1 MTYPTLR
8 MKFALSSN
16 DSGAWGEEPDADS
29 ATPVL
34 RSTEI
39 SLDGNIDP
47 NEPAMRKL
55 SSREHRATSLH
66 AGDIL
71 VVKSS
76 GSDAHLG
83 KSGWVDERCK
93 GMSFSNFIQRL
104 RVSRDF
110 DPRYTWYFL
119 NSAAMKGQ
127 VRLLSSTSTGLQNL
141 SGSLIGEI
149 EIPRPPLDEQRRI
162 ADFLDNETTRIDLLR
177 QQRALQRE
185 VLAEFELS
193 VIDDVL
199 AKVRDSP
206 MVRLGYLAL
215 VQTGVTVDSSRKYDE
230 EVVTLPYLR
239 VANVQAGYVD
249 LNEVSEITVSRRAAA
264 ASRLQVG
271 DVLMT
276 EGGDLDKLGRG
287 TVWLGEID
295 NCLHQNH
302 VFAVRPDVNTLN
314 PEYLTLLT
322 RAPMGREYFEST
334 GNKTT
339 NLASTSSSKIRDFR
353 IPLTN
358 PTTQREVVKEVNTR
372 LDSISD
378 FEELIS
384 QQLSLLVE
392 RRQALITAAVTGQF
406 DVTTA
411 SGQSLSGGAA
421 V

>member
-1 MTYPTLR
+1 
-8 MKFALSSN
+8 MKFALSAN
-16 DSGAWGEEPDADS
+16 DSGAWGEEPGSDS

-39 SLDGNIDP
+39 SLDGYIDP

-55 SSREHRATSLH
+55 SSRERGATSLR

-83 KSGWVDERCK
+83 KSGWVDERCR

-104 RVSRDF
+104 RVSHDF

-149 EIPRPPLDEQRRI
+149 EIPRPPLGEQQRI
-162 ADFLDNETTRIDLLR
+162 ADFLDAETTRIDLVR
-177 QQRALQRE
+177 QQRARQRD
-185 VLAEFELS
+185 VLTELELS

-199 AKVRDSP
+199 TQVRESP
-206 MVRLGYLAL
+206 MVRLGYLAF
-215 VQTGVTVDSSRKYDE
+215 VQTGVTVDSGRQHDDE
-230 EVVTLPYLR
+230 AVTRPYLR
-239 VANVQAGYVD
+239 VANVQVGYVD
-249 LNEVSEITVSRRAAA
+249 LNEISEITVSRRAAA

-295 NCLHQNH
+295 DCLHQNH
-302 VFAVRPDVNTLN
+302 VFAVRPDANILT
-314 PEYLTLLT
+314 PEYLALLT
-322 RAPMGREYFEST
+322 RAPMGRKYFEST

-339 NLASTSSSKIRDFR
+339 NLASTSSSKIRDLR
-353 IPLTN
+353 IPLTDPN
-358 PTTQREVVKEVNTR
+358 TQREMVKEVNTR

-384 QQLSLLVE
+384 KQLRLLVE

-411 SGQSLSGGAA
+411 SGRSLPRGTA
-421 V
+421 